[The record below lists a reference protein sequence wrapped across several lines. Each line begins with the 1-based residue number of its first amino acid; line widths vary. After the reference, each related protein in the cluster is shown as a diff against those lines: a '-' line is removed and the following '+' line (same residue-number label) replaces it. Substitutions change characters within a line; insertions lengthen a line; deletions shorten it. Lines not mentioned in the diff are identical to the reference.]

1 MDDLAVLIGQLIRSS
16 RVSQKISQESLALL
30 CGIDRS
36 YLGRIERGEVNIT
49 IKKLYEIAQ
58 VLNKDLRDLLP

>member
-1 MDDLAVLIGQLIRSS
+1 MDDLAVSIGQLIRSS
-16 RVSQKISQESLALL
+16 RELKKISQEALALH

-49 IKKLYEIAQ
+49 IKKLYEIAKILE
-58 VLNKDLRDLLP
+58 VSPKKLLP

>member
-1 MDDLAVLIGQLIRSS
+1 MNDLAVSIGQLIRFTRESK
-16 RVSQKISQESLALL
+16 KISQENLALQ

-49 IKKLYEIAQ
+49 IKKLYEIA
-58 VLNKDLRDLLP
+58 LALDMDPKNFLP